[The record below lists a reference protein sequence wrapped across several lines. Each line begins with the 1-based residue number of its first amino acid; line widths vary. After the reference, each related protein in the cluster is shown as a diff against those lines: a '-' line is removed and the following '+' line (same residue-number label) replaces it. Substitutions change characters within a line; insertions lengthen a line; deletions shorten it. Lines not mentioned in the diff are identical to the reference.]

1 MGRRDHSHGIQY
13 GTSLGRLGYS
23 RGSTVK
29 AHHLQR
35 SKTTKAIKAKKN
47 NIKQHSVQNK
57 DETISNEVKFCR
69 TWAKVADEMQ
79 NDMTA
84 AERKIQIHKTPCLK
98 PKREGMNGFMYGVQC
113 G

>member
-1 MGRRDHSHGIQY
+1 M
-13 GTSLGRLGYS
+13 
-23 RGSTVK
+23 K

-35 SKTTKAIKAKKN
+35 SKTTKAITAKKN

-57 DETISNEVKFCR
+57 DETISNEVKFCG
-69 TWAKVADEMQ
+69 TWAKVAEEMQ

-84 AERKIQIHKTPCLK
+84 AERKIPIHKTPCL
-98 PKREGMNGFMYGVQC
+98 NGSGR